1 MAQLN
6 RFALQLQAISI
17 DVPAS
22 YSMQQKRSSQ
32 SLTLHH
38 HASEHSNFFT
48 IIGSQL
54 TPLPRSDNPSQ
65 RTRTSFPL
73 PTYVENINQCTHPD
87 APKPIH
93 PDKEQICS
101 STLKLGT
108 NIQFFSIRPF
118 QERKQK
124 NRNSI
129 FPINSQTPSH
139 RSSHTMVEMDGIE
152 PTTPCLQ
159 SRCSTN

>member
-1 MAQLN
+1 M
-6 RFALQLQAISI
+6 R
-17 DVPAS
+17 
-22 YSMQQKRSSQ
+22 QKRSSQ
-32 SLTLHH
+32 SLTPHH

-54 TPLPRSDNPSQ
+54 APLPRSDNPSQ

-73 PTYVENINQCTHPD
+73 PTHVENINRHTHPD

-93 PDKEQICS
+93 PDKEQFCS

-108 NIQFFSIRPF
+108 NIRPLLCPDLF
-118 QERKQK
+118 R
-124 NRNSI
+124 NRNKKKIETRS
-129 FPINSQTPSH
+129 PRNNSQQGRHSANLINSKNLDTS
-139 RSSHTMVEMDGIE
+139 MVEMDGIE

>member
-1 MAQLN
+1 
-6 RFALQLQAISI
+6 
-17 DVPAS
+17 
-22 YSMQQKRSSQ
+22 MQQKRSSQ

-38 HASEHSNFFT
+38 HASEHSDFFT

-65 RTRTSFPL
+65 RTRTSFLL
-73 PTYVENINQCTHPD
+73 PTHVENINQCTHPD

-101 STLKLGT
+101 STLKLGA
-108 NIQFFSIRPF
+108 NIQFFSTRPF

-129 FPINSQTPSH
+129 FPINSQATAL
-139 RSSHTMVEMDGIE
+139 HTQMVEMDGIE

>member
-1 MAQLN
+1 
-6 RFALQLQAISI
+6 
-17 DVPAS
+17 
-22 YSMQQKRSSQ
+22 MQQKRSSQ

-38 HASEHSNFFT
+38 HASEHSDFFT

-73 PTYVENINQCTHPD
+73 PTHVKNINQCTHPD

-93 PDKEQICS
+93 PDKEQIRS
-101 STLKLGT
+101 STLKLGA
-108 NIQFFSIRPF
+108 NIQSFSFRPF
-118 QERKQK
+118 QEQKQK

-129 FPINSQTPSH
+129 FPINSQATAL
-139 RSSHTMVEMDGIE
+139 HTQMVEMDGIE